1 MEQRWDK
8 NCRSIDEKDYESA
21 KEPKEDMSNCTECPW
36 TKSNPHSLK
45 WREYSKKVM
54 GDKPHACHMKS
65 KDVWG
70 RKEGISS
77 LCACVGS
84 INHLKKEKCQIK

>member
-1 MEQRWDK
+1 M
-8 NCRSIDEKDYESA
+8 
-21 KEPKEDMSNCTECPW
+21 MSSCTECPW
-36 TKSNPHSLK
+36 TKTNQHSLK

-54 GDKPHACHMKS
+54 GDKPHACHMKT

-70 RKEGISS
+70 RKEGINSS
-77 LCACVGS
+77 CACIGS

>member
-1 MEQRWDK
+1 M
-8 NCRSIDEKDYESA
+8 
-21 KEPKEDMSNCTECPW
+21 MSNCTECPW

-54 GDKPHACHMKS
+54 GGKPHSCHMKT

-70 RKEGISS
+70 RKEEISS
-77 LCACVGS
+77 LCACIGS
-84 INHLKKEKCQIK
+84 INHLRKEKCQMK